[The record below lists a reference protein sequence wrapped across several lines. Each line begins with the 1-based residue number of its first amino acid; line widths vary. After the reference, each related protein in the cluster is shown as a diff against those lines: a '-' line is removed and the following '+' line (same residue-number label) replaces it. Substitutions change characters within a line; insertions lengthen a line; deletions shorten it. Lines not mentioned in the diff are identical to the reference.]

1 MTKLICLHRPLV
13 TPRTQHKEHL
23 FRLTKILQAL
33 RNAGLQLKPSKC
45 HFAHDE
51 VRYLGH
57 VVSKVGIRPDEDKVK
72 AVFNYPIPRN
82 IKELK
87 QFLGLSNYY
96 RRFIKNYAQ
105 VAEPLHKIQR
115 KSKQPFQ
122 WDATCQLAFD
132 ILKQKLITP
141 PILAYPDFT
150 LPFIVYS
157 DASDTAIRG
166 LLGQMQNGKEVVI
179 SYWSRQLTKAERN
192 YSTIE
197 REALAAVSIIKE
209 FYPYLYGFTFK
220 LITDH
225 NPLTSLRALKDVG
238 GRLSRWLMYL
248 QQFEFHVE
256 YRAGKHHTNAD
267 ALSRIPSADTVLSVS
282 QSLLGN

>member
-1 MTKLICLHRPLV
+1 M
-13 TPRTQHKEHL
+13 
-23 FRLTKILQAL
+23 
-33 RNAGLQLKPSKC
+33 
-45 HFAHDE
+45 
-51 VRYLGH
+51 
-57 VVSKVGIRPDEDKVK
+57 
-72 AVFNYPIPRN
+72 
-82 IKELK
+82 
-87 QFLGLSNYY
+87 
-96 RRFIKNYAQ
+96 
-105 VAEPLHKIQR
+105 AEPLHKIQR

-122 WDATCQLAFD
+122 WDTTCQLAFD

-157 DASDTAIRG
+157 DASDTAIGG
-166 LLGQMQNGKEVVI
+166 LLGQMQHGKEVVI

-197 REALAAVSIIKE
+197 REAPAAVSIIKE

-238 GRLSRWLMYL
+238 GRLFR
-248 QQFEFHVE
+248 
-256 YRAGKHHTNAD
+256 
-267 ALSRIPSADTVLSVS
+267 
-282 QSLLGN
+282 